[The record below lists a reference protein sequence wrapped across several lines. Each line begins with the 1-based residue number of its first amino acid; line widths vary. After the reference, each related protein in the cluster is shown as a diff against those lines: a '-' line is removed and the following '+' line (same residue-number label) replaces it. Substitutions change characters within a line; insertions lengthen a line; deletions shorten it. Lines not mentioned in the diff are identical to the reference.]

1 MKIPIESYARMGA
14 WFTSH
19 QFFYSSAYVEFDL
32 YEQRLK
38 KLREAEEASEKAHST
53 EGKYKKDLV
62 RHDTA
67 DLQKPCMR
75 AAYSALMFGCMSF
88 EAFLNNYG
96 VRRLGQAYFKRF
108 VERMGITEKLA
119 YLLCIGRTEILSTDD
134 EIIDKCRGLFD
145 ARNAL
150 AHPKTKE
157 VKIDDFGALPIPDN
171 HPATFPIKKHFED
184 LEACIDALCQ
194 HDKDINRSWEFKK

>member
-1 MKIPIESYARMGA
+1 MKLPIESYSRTGA
-14 WFTSH
+14 WYTSH
-19 QFFYSSAYVEFDL
+19 QFFYSSAYVEYEL
-32 YEQRLK
+32 YEQRLTE
-38 KLREAEEASEKAHST
+38 LREAEEASEKAHST
-53 EGKYKKDLV
+53 DGEHKAGLV
-62 RHDTA
+62 WHDTV
-67 DLQKPCMR
+67 DLQRPCMR

-108 VERMGITEKLA
+108 VERMGITEKLV
-119 YLLCIGRTEILSTDD
+119 YLLSIGETEILSPDD
-134 EIIDKCRGLFD
+134 FVINRCRGLFD

-150 AHPKTKE
+150 AHPKAKE
-157 VKIDDFGALPIPDN
+157 VKADASGALLIPDN

-194 HDKDINRSWEFKK
+194 HDKDIKRSWEFKK

>member
-1 MKIPIESYARMGA
+1 MKLPIESYARTGA
-14 WFTSH
+14 WYTSH
-19 QFFYSSAYVEFDL
+19 QFFYSSAYVEYDL
-32 YEQRLK
+32 YEERLK

-53 EGKYKKDLV
+53 ECEHKTSLV
-62 RHDTA
+62 LHDTV
-67 DLQKPCMR
+67 DLQRPCMR

-108 VERMGITEKLA
+108 VERLGITEKLV
-119 YLLCIGRTEILSTDD
+119 YLLSIGRTEILSIDD
-134 EIIDKCRGLFD
+134 EIIDRCRSLFD

-150 AHPKTKE
+150 AHPKAKE
-157 VKIDDFGALPIPDN
+157 VKTDELGALLIPKN

-184 LEACIDALCQ
+184 LEACIDALCE
-194 HDKDINRSWEFKK
+194 HDKDIKRDWEFKK